1 MELKPS
7 QLGVWLLWRTPGRT
21 HWLRCASGYDAQQH
35 AVRNHLAI
43 YHIIHGYVVSND
55 DAH

>member
-21 HWLRCASGYDAQQH
+21 HWLKCASGYDAQQH
-35 AVRNHLAI
+35 AVRNRLAI

-55 DAH
+55 DAY